1 MAIGHTEAVC
11 FPQQALLDA
20 RMVAEMSDGQLLAQ
34 FVADRDER
42 AEIAFAALV
51 RRHGPM
57 VLRVCE
63 QVVGDR
69 HTAEDAFQATFLIL
83 ARRAGSI
90 QQPELLAQWLH
101 GVALRTARE
110 ARMQAHRR
118 RERESSGIDAVE
130 VEPIDQ
136 AGRPDVILICREEFE
151 ALHQEVSR
159 LPERYRIPVVLCDL
173 EGLTYQDAARR
184 LGCPVGTIGVRLR
197 RARERLRLRLTRR
210 GLAPTASLLASVFGA
225 EVAPARVPWLLFDST
240 VSAAIKFAAS
250 KAAATDLTS
259 TSVIA
264 LTETV
269 LRTMV
274 SSRLRLAMQFAL
286 GVGIAAAIGWP
297 VLHRQQRVPAVAQ
310 AAKSQPAARPSAPGN
325 ATVPEQR
332 RPGPKGHAWLR
343 PKTGRH
349 VHVPAR
355 AIAYRTKPQKKG
367 PRPASRTPGDRAI
380 ANPQKEDEIDLNP
393 EAKAAASDTELAA
406 YSRRLLRDEQAR
418 GEVLFVKE
426 WVPNDPRSL
435 SGDGLGPVYNETSCV
450 ACHGL
455 GAPGGAGPET
465 KNVVLITANPNGCG
479 ATTGLDQFHP
489 GFRGSRSAV
498 LHRYGTDHEYASW
511 RRRFFGS
518 SGDEPSKPASRGEA
532 SITGRIQA
540 LKEQTAPDH
549 RMRERAPNLPGV
561 NGFSLSLAER
571 NTPALFGVG
580 QIDEIPSEVMVAAAA
595 SQPEGVRGRVSRTR
609 EGRIGRF
616 GWKAQVASLH
626 EFVRAACANELGLEV
641 PGHSQ
646 AVSPVAPSSKP
657 PGLDLTEADCDDL
670 VAFVRGLPAPVVV
683 DPSGPQGTDDM
694 RAGRQLF
701 AEVGCAACHTPVL
714 GDVKGIYSDLLLH
727 DMGQSLSDSGS
738 SYGVDGPSSPVGPS
752 PREWRTPPLWG
763 YRDSGPY
770 LHDGRAQ
777 NLAEAVALHDGQ
789 ARASAHRYF
798 GLNSQERAQ
807 VEVFL
812 KSLVAPSTTAAPGI
826 ALASELESGTEKAWR
841 APETLVRRRREWAVT
856 RDEQQFRE
864 AQERR
869 RAQEAAKRARVQI
882 PLARSLERM
891 GQITGAL
898 AFYQEIARDAS
909 GTEEGRLA
917 AARISA
923 LSTRKGSR

>member
-1 MAIGHTEAVC
+1 MAIGHTRAVR
-11 FPQQALLDA
+11 FSHQALLDA
-20 RMVAEMSDGQLLAQ
+20 KTLPEVSDGQLLAR
-34 FVADRDER
+34 FVADRDEL

-90 QQPELLAQWLH
+90 HQPELLGQWLH

-118 RERESSGIDAVE
+118 REREAPRIENAQ

-136 AGRPDVILICREEFE
+136 TCRPDVILICREEFE
-151 ALHQEVSR
+151 ALHEEVSR

-197 RARERLRLRLTRR
+197 RARERLRLRMTRR
-210 GLAPTASLLASVFGA
+210 GLAPTAGLLATVLGA
-225 EVAPARVPWLLFDST
+225 EVARAKLPPLLVDST
-240 VSAAIKFAAS
+240 VHAAMGFAAS
-250 KAAATDLTS
+250 GAAATDLAS

-269 LRTMV
+269 LRTMAF
-274 SSRLRLAMQFAL
+274 SRLRLAVHLAL
-286 GVGIAAAIGWP
+286 GVGIAATIGWA
-297 VLHRQQRVPAVAQ
+297 VWHRQPRIPAVQ
-310 AAKSQPAARPSAPGN
+310 AASRPQPAALPAAPRN
-325 ATVPEQR
+325 AAIAEKTG
-332 RPGPKGHAWLR
+332 PGPID
-343 PKTGRH
+343 
-349 VHVPAR
+349 PAG
-355 AIAYRTKPQKKG
+355 AQKLVAAGTINSPQGGDAAK
-367 PRPASRTPGDRAI
+367 TPGEGAV
-380 ANPQKEDEIDLNP
+380 ASPQKENVVDENP
-393 EAKAAASDTELAA
+393 PGKASVPETELAA
-406 YSRRLLRDEQAR
+406 YASGLLRDERAR

-426 WVPNDPRSL
+426 WVPNDPRSHG
-435 SGDGLGPVYNETSCV
+435 GDGLGPVYNETSCV

-455 GAPGGAGPET
+455 GAPGGAGPES
-465 KNVVLITANPNGCG
+465 KNVVLITATPNGCG
-479 ATTGLDQFHP
+479 ATTGLDKFHP

-498 LHRYGTDHEYASW
+498 LHRYGTEHEYASW
-511 RRRFFGS
+511 RRRLIASS
-518 SGDEPSKPASRGEA
+518 SGEPSKSPPSRGEA
-532 SITGRIQA
+532 SIDGRIQA
-540 LKEQTAPDH
+540 LKEQTTPD
-549 RMRERAPNLPGV
+549 RRIRERSPSIAAV

-571 NTPALFGVG
+571 NTPALFGIG
-580 QIDEIPSEVMVAAAA
+580 RIDEIPSEALVAAAA
-595 SQPEGVRGRVSRTR
+595 SEHEGVRGRVSRTR

-616 GWKAQVASLH
+616 GWKAQLASLH
-626 EFVRAACANELGLEV
+626 EFVRGACANELGLEV

-646 AVSPVAPSSKP
+646 ATSPVALSSRP
-657 PGLDLTEADCDDL
+657 HGLDLTEADCDAL
-670 VAFVRGLPAPVVV
+670 VAFVRALPAPVVV
-683 DPSGPQGTDDM
+683 DPSGPQGSDDM
-694 RAGRQLF
+694 LSGRRLF
-701 AEVGCAACHTPVL
+701 SEVGCASCHTPVL

-738 SYGVDGPSSPVGPS
+738 SYGIDGPSSPVGPS

-763 YRDSGPY
+763 YRDSAPY

-789 ARASAHRYF
+789 ARTSTHRYF

-812 KSLVAPSTTAAPGI
+812 KSLVAPSAAAAPGVAI
-826 ALASELESGTEKAWR
+826 AGEMESASGEKEWR
-841 APETLVRRRREWAVT
+841 APETLVRRRREWAVA
-856 RDEQQFRE
+856 RDQQEFRA

-869 RAQEAAKRARVQI
+869 RAQEAAKRARAQI

-891 GQITGAL
+891 GKITGAL

-917 AARISA
+917 AAKVSA
-923 LSTRKGSR
+923 LSARKGSR

>member
-1 MAIGHTEAVC
+1 MAIGHIEAVRS
-11 FPQQALLDA
+11 PLEGQLDA
-20 RMVAEMSDGQLLAQ
+20 RTVAEVNDGHLLAR
-34 FVADRDER
+34 FIADRGEL

-90 QQPELLAQWLH
+90 HQPELLGQWLH

-118 RERESSGIDAVE
+118 RERESSRIDGVAP
-130 VEPIDQ
+130 EPIDQ
-136 AGRPDVILICREEFE
+136 TGRPDVVLICREEFE

-197 RARERLRLRLTRR
+197 RARERLRVRMTRR
-210 GLAPTASLLASVFGA
+210 GLAPTASVLVALLGA
-225 EVAPARVPWLLFDST
+225 EVVSARVPSTLIEST
-240 VSAAIKFAAS
+240 VAAAMGFAARN
-250 KAAATDLTS
+250 AAATELAS

-264 LTETV
+264 VTETV
-269 LRTMV
+269 LRAMAA
-274 SSRLRLAMQFAL
+274 SRIKLAMNLAV
-286 GVGIAAAIGWP
+286 GVGIAATIGWAVLFQQTSVAVLP
-297 VLHRQQRVPAVAQ
+297 VTTI
-310 AAKSQPAARPSAPGN
+310 SQPAAEQPAPLNAALPEQPMPNNHARALEELAGRPAADGAIDLLAGGDEVKPAAKTSADSAVPGPQEEV
-325 ATVPEQR
+325 AIDEKPPFKKPVPE
-332 RPGPKGHAWLR
+332 
-343 PKTGRH
+343 
-349 VHVPAR
+349 
-355 AIAYRTKPQKKG
+355 
-367 PRPASRTPGDRAI
+367 
-380 ANPQKEDEIDLNP
+380 
-393 EAKAAASDTELAA
+393 TELAA
-406 YSRRLLRDEQAR
+406 YAGRLIRDEEAR

-426 WVPNDPRSL
+426 WVPNDPRSHA
-435 SGDGLGPVYNETSCV
+435 GDGLGPVYNETSCV

-455 GAPGGAGPET
+455 GSPGGAGPES

-479 ATTGLDQFHP
+479 TTTGLDKFHP

-498 LHRYGTDHEYASW
+498 LHRFGTEHQYASW
-511 RRRFFGS
+511 RRRFIGS
-518 SGDEPSKPASRGEA
+518 SKNDPSNPPPIRGEA
-532 SITGRIQA
+532 SINSRIQA
-540 LKEQTAPDH
+540 LKEQTTPDH
-549 RMRERAPNLPGV
+549 RVRERSPSLESV

-571 NTPALFGVG
+571 NTPPLFGIG
-580 QIDEIPSEVMVAAAA
+580 RIDEIPSQVIIDKAAGQSDAI
-595 SQPEGVRGRVSRTR
+595 RGRVSRTR
-609 EGRIGRF
+609 EGRVGRF

-626 EFVRAACANELGLEV
+626 EFVRGACANELGLEV

-646 AVSPVAPSSKP
+646 APSPVAPSSKP
-657 PGLDLTEADCDDL
+657 PGLDLTEADCDAM
-670 VAFVRGLPAPVVV
+670 VAYVRSLPAPVVV

-694 RAGRQLF
+694 RAGRVLF

-738 SYGVDGPSSPVGPS
+738 SYGIDGPSSPVGPS
-752 PREWRTPPLWG
+752 AREWRTPPLWG

-777 NLAEAVALHDGQ
+777 NLAEAIALHDGQ

-798 GLNSQERAQ
+798 GLNSLERAQ

-812 KSLVAPSTTAAPGI
+812 KSLVAPAAAAAPGI
-826 ALASELESGTEKAWR
+826 ALATEMEARGEQKGWR
-841 APETLVRRRREWAVT
+841 APEALVRRRRDWAVA
-856 RDEQQFRE
+856 RDEQEFRA

-869 RAQEAAKRARVQI
+869 RAQEAARRARAQI

-891 GQITGAL
+891 GKITGAL

-909 GTEEGRLA
+909 GTEEGKLA
-917 AARISA
+917 AAKVSA